1 MLSGLCAWRLAR
13 RAARVQNSAV
23 CLILAWVQARG
34 SLGFSGKCCS
44 ERVWHTFFGPAPPAL
59 PAPVSHAILALLVQ
73 QEVVCMQV
81 CIASACGVNCRSS
94 MYACIHVV
102 CMHHVSRRSV
112 LRPTCKC
119 SSGACKQRC
128 NICSVLYAFI
138 LTGVLG
144 CFPSSET
151 L

>member
-1 MLSGLCAWRLAR
+1 M
-13 RAARVQNSAV
+13 QNSAV
-23 CLILAWVQARG
+23 CLILGWVQVRG
-34 SLGFSGKCCS
+34 SLGLPLRVFGRCCS
-44 ERVWHTFFGPAPPAL
+44 ERVWHHFSGPAPPAL
-59 PAPVSHAILALLVQ
+59 PTPVAHAILALLAQ

-81 CIASACGVNCRSS
+81 CIVIACGVNCCSN
-94 MYACIHVV
+94 MYACMHVV

-119 SSGACKQRC
+119 SSGACKQQQRC
-128 NICSVLYAFI
+128 NICSVLHAFI
-138 LTGVLG
+138 LTGVLV

>member
-1 MLSGLCAWRLAR
+1 MR
-13 RAARVQNSAV
+13 NSAI

-34 SLGFSGKCCS
+34 SLGSPLRICRKCCS
-44 ERVWHTFFGPAPPAL
+44 ERAWHFFFGPAPPPL
-59 PAPVSHAILALLVQ
+59 RAPVAHAILALLAQ

-81 CIASACGVNCRSS
+81 CIVIAYGVNCCSS
-94 MYACIHVV
+94 MYACIDVV

-128 NICSVLYAFI
+128 NVCSVLHAFI
-138 LTGVLG
+138 PSGILG